1 MKRILRYISY
11 TLMYLVISIASA
23 YGVILISWNGNSSSS
38 PAESTAQMPEQIS
51 NIVMN
56 IMQNSAL
63 DFDLQ
68 ATISTVNEQEESLS
82 SQIVVSADAQLDFSK
97 GLENLALASDI
108 KISSNDQNLSL
119 GLTYLDQNLYIDA
132 FNNKFYIST
141 NNFINSLSQLLQNF
155 GLELPALDF
164 DLGSLDL
171 NQLLPLLS
179 NLKETVL
186 DESRMI
192 EIELPEIGAISI
204 ETDLNYNLKSV
215 KIPTISVENY
225 QIDIQGTF
233 VQTENATITIDPEG
247 YKDLTA
253 MLDLANKF
261 LNYINKNDVIA
272 LDGAFSVTSPDLSLK
287 EQSLSL
293 YIDKNQKAVSVNVAD
308 FLNLTLKDN
317 KIYFNIFNIYLQFD
331 LTSLPDL
338 LEMLQNNFNI
348 ELPSFV
354 TDILSMN
361 FENLEDILG
370 NLPSFNLSD
379 LDLSIVEQL
388 YKEND
393 SFYFTLKNIGEFVV
407 ESNDEMLSSI
417 SFTSDF
423 ATADLGFKENAVM
436 PEFDEEKYQY
446 SELSQLIP
454 YIESFSTLFSSNIV
468 EGSFNLIVGAKSLQG
483 QIKIIN
489 APTPEINT
497 PTTETDTSTPEANSP
512 TTEIYISLN
521 EGRIKVALYG
531 SKIFVQL
538 DTFKFLLDTSDGSAQ
553 KIIESLKTFLS
564 EIGLSDINLSLN
576 NLLYLL
582 LSQLHADVNESLVT
596 DITVKSNS
604 LDLEFA
610 NNYLMKLNQTEDG
623 IKLFM
628 TDFVISNVIVE
639 LKSSQDDS
647 ALFEIDTTYADDGFL
662 LSLGLAAFTGLIK
675 AHNDTEVYE
684 FGPDTELFLGLT
696 LSDLFPALNVYGH
709 FEFNSDKSIK
719 VARIAFTQDDL
730 SILLEKNE
738 EKILISFMGIEI
750 SSDQT
755 TPLKEKGEEIFNQL
769 PL

>member
-11 TLMYLVISIASA
+11 TLMYLIISIASA

-119 GLTYLDQNLYIDA
+119 GLTYLGQNLYIDA

-155 GLELPALDF
+155 GLELPILDF

-171 NQLLPLLS
+171 NQILPLLS

-192 EIELPEIGAISI
+192 EIELPEIGNITI
-204 ETDLNYNLKSV
+204 ETDHNYNLKSLQ
-215 KIPTISVENY
+215 IPTLSVENY
-225 QIDIQGTF
+225 QIEIHGNFNKADNMQ
-233 VQTENATITIDPEG
+233 VTIDPEG

-261 LNYINKNDVIA
+261 LNYNNKNDVIA

-331 LTSLPDL
+331 LTNLPDL

-370 NLPSFNLSD
+370 NLPSFSLSD
-379 LDLSIVEQL
+379 LDLSIIEKL
-388 YKEND
+388 YKTDN
-393 SFYFTLKNIGEFVV
+393 SYVLMLKNIGEFVV

-423 ATADLGFKENAVM
+423 ASADLGFKENAVM

-454 YIESFSTLFSSNIV
+454 YIESFSTLFSSNAV
-468 EGSFNLIVGAKSLQG
+468 EGSFNLTVGTASLQG

-489 APTPEINT
+489 TPAP
-497 PTTETDTSTPEANSP
+497 
-512 TTEIYISLN
+512 EIYISLN
-521 EGRIKVALYG
+521 EGLIKVALYD

-538 DTFKFLLDTSDGSAQ
+538 DTAKFLLDTSDGSAQ
-553 KIIESLKTFLS
+553 KVIESLQIFLS
-564 EIGLSDINLSLN
+564 EYFGINLSSN

-582 LSQLHADVNESLVT
+582 LSQLHADVNESLIT
-596 DITVKSNS
+596 DITAKSNS

-610 NNYLMKLNQTEDG
+610 NNYLMKLSETEDG
-623 IKLFM
+623 INLFM
-628 TDFVISNVIVE
+628 TDFVDSKLSVKVE
-639 LKSSQDDS
+639 LHSSQDSS
-647 ALFEIDTTYADDGFL
+647 ALFEIDTTDADNGFIIG
-662 LSLGLAAFTGLIK
+662 LGLAVFAIVIEANNKPVLEQ
-675 AHNDTEVYE
+675 NM
-684 FGPDTELFLGLT
+684 ELFGLNAQ
-696 LSDLFPALNVYGH
+696 LY
-709 FEFNSDKSIK
+709 FEFNADKSIK
-719 VARIAFTQDDL
+719 VARIAFTQGDL

-738 EKILISFMGIEI
+738 EKTLISFMGIEI

>member
-23 YGVILISWNGNSSSS
+23 YGVILISWNGNSSTS
-38 PAESTAQMPEQIS
+38 PSESVAQMPQQIS

-119 GLTYLDQNLYIDA
+119 GLTYLGQNLYIDA
-132 FNNKFYIST
+132 FNNKFYINT
-141 NNFINSLSQLLQNF
+141 NNFVNSLSQLLQNF

-186 DESRMI
+186 DESRII

-233 VQTENATITIDPEG
+233 VQTENATITINHED

-261 LNYINKNDVIA
+261 LNYNNKNDVIA
-272 LDGAFSVTSPDLSLK
+272 LDGAFSVTNPDLSLK

-293 YIDKNQKAVSVNVAD
+293 YIDKNQKAVSVNAAD

-393 SFYFTLKNIGEFVV
+393 SFYLTLKNIGEFVV

-423 ATADLGFKENAVM
+423 ASADLGFKENAVM

-446 SELSQLIP
+446 SQLSQLIP
-454 YIESFSTLFSSNIV
+454 YIQSFSNLFSSNAV
-468 EGSFNLIVGAKSLQG
+468 EGSFSLIVGTASLQG

-489 APTPEINT
+489 TPAP
-497 PTTETDTSTPEANSP
+497 
-512 TTEIYISLN
+512 EIYISLN
-521 EGRIKVALYG
+521 EGLIKVALYG

-538 DTFKFLLDTSDGSAQ
+538 DTAKFLLDTSDGSAQ
-553 KIIESLKTFLS
+553 KVIEGLQFFLS
-564 EIGLSDINLSLN
+564 EYFGINLSLN

-582 LSQLHADVNESLVT
+582 LSQLHADVNESLIT
-596 DITVKSNS
+596 DITAKSSS
-604 LDLEFA
+604 LDVELA
-610 NNYLMKLNQTEDG
+610 DKYLMKLSETENG
-623 IKLFM
+623 INLFM
-628 TDFVISNVIVE
+628 TDFVDAKLSAKVE
-639 LKSSQDDS
+639 LHSSQDSS
-647 ALFEIDTTYADDGFL
+647 ALFEIDTTGADNGFII
-662 LSLGLAAFTGLIK
+662 SLGIAVFAIVLETNNKPVLEQ
-675 AHNDTEVYE
+675 NM
-684 FGPDTELFLGLT
+684 ELF
-696 LSDLFPALNVYGH
+696 ALNAQLY
-709 FEFNSDKSIK
+709 FEFNADKSIK
-719 VARIAFTQDDL
+719 VARIAFTQGDL
-730 SILLEKNE
+730 SIVIEKNE
-738 EKILISFMGIEI
+738 SQKFISFMGLEI